1 MKQVILITAY
11 KNVSSLIDIVNF
23 FDDSFNFYIH
33 FDRKINVD
41 LSALSQYRNVFVF
54 RDYSVNWGGVNHL
67 KAILTLV
74 DTALKNPE
82 NSFFHLITAEDFP
95 VKSIQYFKN
104 LDQNKNYLESF
115 ELPTSFW
122 SDNGGMDRLD
132 YYNFFDILNAK
143 KKMQHRII
151 GKLLLIQKKIRLKRS
166 YPEDFLKLK
175 LYGGSTYWSLNRNVL
190 EHIVQ
195 FDANK
200 KILKRFDYT
209 FCAEEIYIQTVLLNS
224 PYIDSIVNDNLR
236 FIDWQSGRNGY
247 PAFLDET
254 DFDSLISSNKLFARK
269 MNDSNT
275 LKSKLV
281 DYLIQVASS

>member
-1 MKQVILITAY
+1 MKQAILITAY
-11 KNVSSLIDIVNF
+11 KNVSSLIDIVDF

-33 FDRKINVD
+33 FDRKVNVD
-41 LSALSQYRNVFVF
+41 LSALSQFNNVFVS
-54 RDYSVNWGGVNHL
+54 RGYSVNWGGVNHL
-67 KAILTLV
+67 KAILSLA
-74 DTALKNPE
+74 DIALKDPE

-95 VKSIQYFKN
+95 VKSIKDFKS
-104 LDQNKNYLESF
+104 LDQNKNYLEFF
-115 ELPTSFW
+115 ELPTPFW

-132 YYNFFDILNAK
+132 YYNFFDILDAK
-143 KKMQHRII
+143 KKMQHIII
-151 GKLLLIQKKIRLKRS
+151 GKFVLIQKKIQLKRS
-166 YPEDFLKLK
+166 YPEDFLNLK
-175 LYGGSTYWSLNRNVL
+175 LYGGSTYWSLNRNAL
-190 EHIVQ
+190 DYIIQ

-200 KILKRFDYT
+200 RILKRFDYT

-236 FIDWQSGRNGY
+236 FIDWQSGRRSY

-269 MNDSNT
+269 IDDSNT